1 MFHNKAAIVPK
12 DVEPKSIISGPSVYV
27 RKKFS
32 YIGHA
37 STTYS
42 VEHAISIMDYIGQ
55 RTESDDCLPFAV
67 ALVEN
72 GEMVAVSED
81 NGEFGAGD
89 ILASALKKVEGFNVL
104 VCVSRHADG
113 CFVTD
118 MFQGEKHRAI
128 KDACAKALDILY
140 AQLVNNGDSS
150 SPGEEEGA
158 PLSED
163 LGEYYND
170 PETHSGGPNVPPAP
184 YRYMGG
190 NNTSTAVG
198 VLSSASNNKKPISA
212 TRSKIERFRGQPDAL

>member
-12 DVEPKSIISGPSVYV
+12 DVEPQNIISGPPVYV
-27 RKKFS
+27 RRRFS

-42 VEHAISIMDYIGQ
+42 VEQAISIMDYIGQ

-140 AQLVNNGDSS
+140 AQLVENADGGG
-150 SPGEEEGA
+150 PGGSGGGTMN
-158 PLSED
+158 PLPED
-163 LGEYYND
+163 FDQYYNH
-170 PETHSGGPNVPPAP
+170 PETDSGPHVPPAP
-184 YRYMGG
+184 YMGI
-190 NNTSTAVG
+190 NNVTSSG
-198 VLSSASNNKKPISA
+198 SNNKQKPMSA
-212 TRSKIERFRGQPDAL
+212 TRSKIERFRGQPDFL